1 MSDHPPGVTLPP
13 GAGGLPSCPDG
24 VGTPAVVM
32 VCGNAYSIE
41 NDPFAEEYGHTK
53 ILAIDGFRGEIVD
66 GMVVYYEDNP
76 CDSDESDW
84 EDLYDVAG
92 RQYVDDYDFDVPD
105 GMDLMV
111 FERGK
116 KPSGSE
122 MMDMKKTDP
131 TLVCQT
137 TLTVPEVKLDTGNL
151 YPLANVASAKVLESV
166 AVVSPTS
173 RGGDRHDTDSSDIR
187 KMK

>member
-24 VGTPAVVM
+24 VGTPAVAM

-111 FERGK
+111 FERGE

-137 TLTVPEVKLDTGNL
+137 DYFECSGSQ
-151 YPLANVASAKVLESV
+151 VAHWEYLSV
-166 AVVSPTS
+166 GECRQCKGFRVCRCCFP
-173 RGGDRHDTDSSDIR
+173 D
-187 KMK
+187 